1 MKFKCRIISRGYA
14 EGEAIVSREHI
25 SFLGGVDKETGV
37 ITDSELKGK
46 NIAGKILVFPG
57 GKGSTVGT
65 YTLLNLKKNG
75 VAPKAIINRK
85 TEPIIAVGAVIAGI
99 PLVEIGDY
107 EFFEVVKEG
116 DWLVVDAENGY
127 VEVK

>member
-14 EGEAIVSREHI
+14 EGEAIVSREYI

-37 ITDSELKGK
+37 IMDSGLKGK
-46 NIAGKILVFPG
+46 SIAGKILVFPG

-65 YTLLNLKKNG
+65 YVLLNLKKNG

-85 TEPIIAVGAVIAGI
+85 TEPIIAVGAVIASI
-99 PLVEIGDY
+99 PLVEVRDD
-107 EFFEVVKEG
+107 EFFEVVKDG
-116 DWLVVDAENGY
+116 DRLVVDAENGY
-127 VEVK
+127 VEIK